1 MEVEPVEEVVFAPEE
16 PTVVINIEENKEE
29 VNQYVEII
37 KQSETTKKV
46 DVKKV
51 VKVEKEVHS
60 YYDKVYTEVINEND
74 ETQHVTMIVKPG
86 EKPIIV
92 NVEEE

>member
-1 MEVEPVEEVVFAPEE
+1 M
-16 PTVVINIEENKEE
+16 IDIEENKEE

-74 ETQHVTMIVKPG
+74 ETQYVTMIVKPG